1 MIRSTD
7 IITIM
12 RIPENKVIKYQRT
25 NHILQTVLEPKI
37 IEFAQIN
44 YVKMREA
51 MFQIIINLVVLSNVE
66 NTDSKIP
73 KYTLFYYV
81 RKINKLT

>member
-1 MIRSTD
+1 M
-7 IITIM
+7 IM
-12 RIPENKVIKYQRT
+12 RIPENKVLRDQRT
-25 NHILQTVLEPKI
+25 NYILQTVLESKI

-51 MFQIIINLVVLSNVE
+51 MLQIIVNLVVLSNVE

-81 RKINKLT
+81 RK

>member
-1 MIRSTD
+1 M
-7 IITIM
+7 IM
-12 RIPENKVIKYQRT
+12 RIPENKVLRGQRT
-25 NHILQTVLEPKI
+25 NYILQTVLEPKI

-51 MFQIIINLVVLSNVE
+51 MLQIIINLVVLSNVE

>member
-1 MIRSTD
+1 
-7 IITIM
+7 M
-12 RIPENKVIKYQRT
+12 RIPENKVLRDQRT
-25 NHILQTVLEPKI
+25 NYILQTVLESKI

-51 MFQIIINLVVLSNVE
+51 MLQIIVNLVVLSNVE

-81 RKINKLT
+81 RK